1 MKTFRVHS
9 KVMKTGKTLL
19 LLCSFMLLGCE
30 EGFLS
35 QDTEIAM
42 GLKSALEEGSKYA
55 LKTLGKENG
64 FFLEQAVKIGLP
76 EDAAK
81 FITFVAS
88 TPVIG
93 DVLKKTVKE
102 LEGELVLAIN
112 RAAEVS
118 ITEVIPIVGKSI
130 TEMTIQDAK
139 TILFDDNQYA
149 ATDYLRGKT
158 YDPLC
163 IACGSVIEGA
173 LNKKIVGNASAQDV
187 WEKFALAHNK
197 VYEIVSNIPGIHLEP
212 LNTDLSL
219 YTTQKALDGVFKKV
233 GDEELKIRT
242 DVSARVNDLLRKVFG
257 MLD

>member
-1 MKTFRVHS
+1 MKTDRLHS
-9 KVMKTGKTLL
+9 KIMRAGKILL
-19 LLCSFMLLGCE
+19 FLCPFMWLGCE
-30 EGFLS
+30 EGFMS
-35 QDTEIAM
+35 DSEIAL
-42 GLKSALEEGSKYA
+42 GLKSALEVGSQYA
-55 LKTLGKENG
+55 LNTLGKEDG
-64 FFLEQAVKIGLP
+64 FFLDHAVKIGLP

-81 FITFVAS
+81 FITLVAS

-118 ITEVIPIVGKSI
+118 ITEVIPIVGNSI

-139 TILFDDNQYA
+139 TILFDNNQYA

-158 YDPLC
+158 YEPLC

-187 WEKFALAHNK
+187 WGRFTMAYNQVAD
-197 VYEIVSNIPGIHLEP
+197 IVAYVPLVNLEP
-212 LNTDLSL
+212 LETNLSL

-242 DVSARVNDLLRKVFG
+242 DINARTNDLLRKVFG

>member
-1 MKTFRVHS
+1 MKTFKLHS
-9 KVMKTGKTLL
+9 KFMKTGRALL

-30 EGFLS
+30 DGFLS
-35 QDTEIAM
+35 KDITDSEIAM
-42 GLKSALEEGSKYA
+42 GLKSALEEGSKFA
-55 LKTLGKENG
+55 LKTLGKEDG
-64 FFLEQAVKIGLP
+64 FFLDQAVKIGLP
-76 EDAAK
+76 QDVAK
-81 FITFVAS
+81 IVQQIA
-88 TPVIG
+88 VIPG
-93 DVLKKTVKE
+93 IGNGIKAIE
-102 LEGELVLAIN
+102 EELVLAIN

-118 ITEVIPIVGKSI
+118 ITEVIPIVGRSI

-139 TILFDDNQYA
+139 TILFDNNQYA

-173 LNKKIVGNASAQDV
+173 LNKKIVANASAQDV
-187 WEKFALAHNK
+187 WGKFTS
-197 VYEIVSNIPGIHLEP
+197 VYNQVADIVANIPVIHLEP
-212 LNTDLSL
+212 LETDLSL

-242 DVSARVNDLLRKVFG
+242 DVNARVNDLLRKVFG

>member
-1 MKTFRVHS
+1 MKTFRLHS
-9 KVMKTGKTLL
+9 KIMKTGKTLL

-55 LKTLGKENG
+55 LKALGKEDG
-64 FFLEQAVKIGLP
+64 FYKDAVVKIGLP
-76 EDAAK
+76 QDVAKIVQQIAA
-81 FITFVAS
+81 I
-88 TPVIG
+88 PVIG
-93 DVLKKTVKE
+93 NGIKAIED
-102 LEGELVLAIN
+102 ELVLAIN
-112 RAAEVS
+112 RAAEVA

-130 TEMTIQDAK
+130 TDMTIQDAK
-139 TILFDDNQYA
+139 EILFDKNQYA
-149 ATDYLRGKT
+149 ATDYLKEKT
-158 YDPLC
+158 YNPLC

-173 LNKKIVGNASAQDV
+173 LNKKIVANASAQDV
-187 WEKFALAHNK
+187 WGKFTSIHNQAADYVALF
-197 VYEIVSNIPGIHLEP
+197 PFFTLDRLE
-212 LNTDLSL
+212 TDLSL
-219 YTTQKALDGVFKKV
+219 YTTQKALDGVFRKV